1 MSSLTFGHRR
11 RAGRMAPVTMNG
23 PIHGSVRLTE
33 EQILL
38 RDAVRVL
45 ADEQVA
51 PRAAEIDQQG
61 QFPED
66 IRRLLANH
74 DILAI
79 PFAERHGGLGADLL
93 TLCLAIEQLSRVCA
107 TSGLILAVQ
116 SLGSIPIQVAGSP
129 EQQDRWLPGLASGQQ
144 LIAFALTEA
153 DAGSD
158 PSGIRTHAVRDGDDY
173 VIDGTKRFIS
183 HASVADYVVVFAM
196 TNPDADKPS
205 RRLSAIL
212 VETDRPGFK
221 VTRLEHKMGIRGSPT
236 AELAFDGV
244 RVPVTNRLGEEGQGF
259 AIAMQTFERSRPGIA
274 AQAVGIAQG
283 ALEVAAHYATER
295 RQFGKPIGELQMVQ
309 AMLADM
315 DAATEAARQLTYTA
329 CQEIEAGTPDAARWA
344 AIAKLVA
351 GDAAMRVT
359 TDAVQVLGGYG
370 YIDEYP
376 VERMMRDAKIT
387 QLYEGTQ
394 QIQRLIV
401 ARALLAKSS

>member
-1 MSSLTFGHRR
+1 MS
-11 RAGRMAPVTMNG
+11 MNAPV
-23 PIHGSVRLTE
+23 HGSVRLTE
-33 EQILL
+33 EQVLL

-45 ADEQVA
+45 ADEQIA

-66 IRRLLANH
+66 VRRLLADH
-74 DILAI
+74 DILSI
-79 PFAERHGGLGADLL
+79 PFAEQHGGLGGDLL
-93 TLCLAIEQLSRVCA
+93 TLCLAIEQISRVCA
-107 TSGLILAVQ
+107 TSALILAVQ
-116 SLGSIPIQVAGSP
+116 ALGAIPIQVAGTP
-129 EQQDRWLPGLASGQQ
+129 EQQDRWLPGLASGDR

-158 PSGIRTHAVRDGDDY
+158 PSGIRTRAVRDGDDY

-183 HASVADYVVVFAM
+183 HASVADYVVVFAV
-196 TNPDADKPS
+196 TNPDAEKPS

-244 RVPVTNRLGEEGQGF
+244 RVPVANRLGAEGQGF

-283 ALEVAAHYATER
+283 ALEVAARYAAER
-295 RQFGKPIGELQMVQ
+295 RQFGKPIADLQMVQ

-315 DAATEAARQLTYTA
+315 DAATEAARHLVYTA
-329 CQEIEAGTPDAARWA
+329 CQEIEAAAPDAARWA

-351 GDAAMRVT
+351 GDAAMHVT

>member
-1 MSSLTFGHRR
+1 M
-11 RAGRMAPVTMNG
+11 PIVTANTTT
-23 PIHGSVRLTE
+23 HGSVRLSD

-38 RDAVRVL
+38 RDAVRIL

-51 PRAAEIDQQG
+51 PRAAAIDREAAW
-61 QFPED
+61 PD
-66 IRRLLANH
+66 DMRRLLGEH
-74 DILAI
+74 DVFAI
-79 PFAERHGGLGADLL
+79 PFAEQHGGLGADLL
-93 TLCLAIEQLSRVCA
+93 TLCLAIEELSRRCA
-107 TSGLILAVQ
+107 TTGLMLAVQ
-116 SLGSIPIQVAGSP
+116 ALGAIPIQVAGTP
-129 EQQDRWLPGLASGQQ
+129 DQQDRWLPGLASGDK

-153 DAGSD
+153 EAGSD
-158 PSGIRTHAVRDGDDY
+158 PSGIRTKAVLDGDEY
-173 VIDGTKRFIS
+173 VVTGSKRFIS
-183 HASVADYVVVFAM
+183 HGSVADYVVVFAV
-196 TNPDADKPS
+196 TNPDAEKPS
-205 RRLSAIL
+205 RRLSALL

-244 RVPVTNRLGEEGQGF
+244 RVPVANLLGAEGQGF

-283 ALEVAAHYATER
+283 ALEAAAAYATQR

-315 DAATEAARQLTYTA
+315 DAATEAARHLLYTA
-329 CQEIEAGTPDAARWA
+329 CEEIDAGNPDAARWA

-351 GDAAMRVT
+351 GDTAMRVT
-359 TDAVQVLGGYG
+359 TDAVQVFGGYG

-401 ARALLAKSS
+401 ARSLLAKSG